1 MLKKK
6 KMLTFDLDNEKIT
19 KQEYENRLSILEF
32 QYTQDLAE
40 IERLAGEELVK
51 MYETYGKVMD
61 YININTGELENSIT
75 RFLQHLDLTL
85 KEIKGQ
91 LLSSMVQVSN
101 KSKY

>member
-40 IERLAGEELVK
+40 IERLREKSLLKCTKPMVRLWITLILIRESLKIVLLDF
-51 MYETYGKVMD
+51 Y
-61 YININTGELENSIT
+61 NTWI
-75 RFLQHLDLTL
+75 
-85 KEIKGQ
+85 
-91 LLSSMVQVSN
+91 
-101 KSKY
+101 